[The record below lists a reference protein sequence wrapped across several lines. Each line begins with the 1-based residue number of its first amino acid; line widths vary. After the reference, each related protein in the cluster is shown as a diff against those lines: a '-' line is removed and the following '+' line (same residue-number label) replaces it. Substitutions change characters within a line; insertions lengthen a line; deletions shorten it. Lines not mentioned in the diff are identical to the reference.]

1 MVHHICCIVVKRLHS
16 VQFAADGDQAFVV
29 QTALKGIR
37 CDFSGIC
44 TYDRAS
50 NQRKG
55 DLRAER
61 PSPGAGTRIKGQ
73 NRPKAIRVLNE
84 NNHEKRNQ
92 NQERSKR
99 DESTA
104 IPNCFVIPNFW

>member
-16 VQFAADGDQAFVV
+16 VQFAGADTGEITTDTVEGRLDDKCLISV
-29 QTALKGIR
+29 G
-37 CDFSGIC
+37 
-44 TYDRAS
+44 YDRAS